1 MIAGLTKERRIFKQD
16 HSLFPRHAPLSESER
31 ETRFFMKKN
40 HFLRR
45 KAKCLACI
53 FCLLAAL
60 AFAPLGPKSGW
71 ASPQGQSRVFTAH
84 VASFRNP
91 ANADQYARRLADKGL
106 KTWTATRAIPGKE
119 SYYRVYLGYFSSRE
133 AALQALQKLKSEK
146 VISYFALEESNP
158 PSQAKA
164 EPQSRNATGKSLPSR
179 PAVRGENPAVPTKA
193 PPQPEK
199 GNPEELRKL
208 QRALILQPTG
218 EPPSPK
224 APPPAKPPESAVG
237 KVRGPVAGAADPD
250 REEKQSTQRA
260 QKEERP
266 ANSGQDASFYY
277 HQGIS
282 HLRAEQF
289 DAAHLSFSN
298 AIRLDGHFT
307 EGYVKRGDVLYLKGD
322 YEMAINDYNTA
333 IALKPTG
340 AESYFGRG
348 LAYHNLGQIKKA
360 AEDLR
365 YACKLGSREACAL
378 LNVWPKPSPFE

>member
-16 HSLFPRHAPLSESER
+16 HSLFSRHTPLSGSLR
-31 ETRFFMKKN
+31 ETQFFMKKN
-40 HFLRR
+40 PFLRR

-60 AFAPLGPKSGW
+60 AFAPFGPKSGW
-71 ASPQGQSRVFTAH
+71 AAPQGQSRVFTAH

-106 KTWTATRAIPGKE
+106 KSWTATRTIPGKE
-119 SYYRVYLGYFSSRE
+119 PYCRVYLGFFSSRE
-133 AALQALQKLKSEK
+133 AALQALEKLKSEK

-164 EPQSRNATGKSLPSR
+164 DPQPRTETGKSLPPR
-179 PAVRGENPAVPTKA
+179 PAVKGGNPAVPAKA
-193 PPQPEK
+193 SPKAEK

-218 EPPSPK
+218 EPPK
-224 APPPAKPPESAVG
+224 ARAKPPAKPPEAAAG
-237 KVRGPVAGAADPD
+237 QVRGPVAGAADPF
-250 REEKQSTQRA
+250 REKKQSTQRP
-260 QKEERP
+260 QKEEKP
-266 ANSGQDASFYY
+266 ANLSQDASFYY

-289 DAAHLSFSN
+289 DAALLSFSH

-307 EGYVKRGDVLYLKGD
+307 EGYIKRGDVLYLKGD
-322 YEMAINDYNTA
+322 YETAINDYNTA

-348 LAYHNLGQIKKA
+348 LAYQSLGQAKKA

-365 YACKLGSREACAL
+365 TACQLGSREACAL
-378 LNVWPKPSPFE
+378 LNVWPKPSSFE